1 MTVFKTFLRVLNKN
15 KWIVI
20 LYTAM
25 LILFGAFNMQTSNNS
40 ISFIAE
46 KPDVLIINS
55 DLEEGVTKGLID
67 YIKENSNIIEVDD
80 TEEARNDAL
89 FYRDVNYIIYIPE
102 NYREDF
108 LNGAD
113 PKIEVKSTGDYQASL
128 AEMILEKYVRLAKI
142 YRENTDSEEELLSKV
157 KETLSENMEVELTSK
172 LDTDSLE
179 KATFYY
185 NFANYSILAGTVYVI
200 CIVLS
205 SFKQEKIRKRT
216 VISSM
221 KYKSHN
227 RKLLLSNGLF
237 ALFLWLVYVVLSFV
251 LVGDGMFTM
260 HGVVYIVNSF
270 VFTNC
275 ALTLAFLIGNFNL
288 NKNAING
295 VINVIALGSSFLC
308 GSFVP
313 MEWLPD
319 TVLKIAHS
327 LPSYYYIS
335 NNEILKTLEEINFE
349 TLKPVIGNMVVV
361 LVFTLGFTVL
371 SNMISKKKS
380 KIG

>member
-128 AEMILEKYVRLAKI
+128 AEMILV
-142 YRENTDSEEELLSKV
+142 
-157 KETLSENMEVELTSK
+157 
-172 LDTDSLE
+172 
-179 KATFYY
+179 
-185 NFANYSILAGTVYVI
+185 
-200 CIVLS
+200 C
-205 SFKQEKIRKRT
+205 
-216 VISSM
+216 
-221 KYKSHN
+221 
-227 RKLLLSNGLF
+227 
-237 ALFLWLVYVVLSFV
+237 
-251 LVGDGMFTM
+251 
-260 HGVVYIVNSF
+260 
-270 VFTNC
+270 
-275 ALTLAFLIGNFNL
+275 
-288 NKNAING
+288 
-295 VINVIALGSSFLC
+295 
-308 GSFVP
+308 
-313 MEWLPD
+313 
-319 TVLKIAHS
+319 
-327 LPSYYYIS
+327 
-335 NNEILKTLEEINFE
+335 
-349 TLKPVIGNMVVV
+349 
-361 LVFTLGFTVL
+361 
-371 SNMISKKKS
+371 
-380 KIG
+380 

>member
-108 LNGAD
+108 LNGGD

-142 YRENTDSEEELLSKV
+142 YRENTDSEVELLSKV

-361 LVFTLGFTVL
+361 LVFTLGFTVI

>member
-142 YRENTDSEEELLSKV
+142 YRENTDSEVELLSKV
-157 KETLSENMEVELTSK
+157 KETLSENMEVVLTSK

-179 KATFYY
+179 KAAFYY

-205 SFKQEKIRKRT
+205 SFKEEKIRKRT

-237 ALFLWLVYVVLSFV
+237 AFFLWLVYVVLSFV
-251 LVGDGMFTM
+251 LVGDGMFTI

-270 VFTNC
+270 VFMIC
-275 ALTLAFLIGNFNL
+275 ALTIAFLIRKL
-288 NKNAING
+288 
-295 VINVIALGSSFLC
+295 
-308 GSFVP
+308 
-313 MEWLPD
+313 
-319 TVLKIAHS
+319 
-327 LPSYYYIS
+327 
-335 NNEILKTLEEINFE
+335 
-349 TLKPVIGNMVVV
+349 
-361 LVFTLGFTVL
+361 
-371 SNMISKKKS
+371 
-380 KIG
+380 